1 MKNGTLQLDEAMT
14 AYLEYAAAI
23 DGNTVKNFLSKL
35 RRQFNALHP
44 SVKRCTAQLFAEKT
58 ICDTGRSRD

>member
-44 SVKRCTAQLFAEKT
+44 SVKLHSAVVRGKDDL
-58 ICDTGRSRD
+58 